1 MNTAPRNPEH
11 TLQVRVRTVIR
22 RPINPLKGYEP
33 KDALSKVI
41 QDRRHRKVELRISED
56 RFKLSEV
63 EQF

>member
-11 TLQVRVRTVIR
+11 TLQVRVRTVTR
-22 RPINPLKGYEP
+22 RPIDPFKGYET

-56 RFKLSEV
+56 RFKLDEV
-63 EQF
+63 EQL